1 MAIGWRD
8 YSAILN
14 CSCQEREAGKPVPSF
29 LSSEINPVESQ
40 GNINAA
46 FFKVMLCLFFISS
59 QEKEDGTM
67 QLQ

>member
-14 CSCQEREAGKPVPSF
+14 CSCQEEEAGKPVPSF

-40 GNINAA
+40 GNIHAA
-46 FFKVMLCLFFISS
+46 FFKVMLCLFFVYS
-59 QEKEDGTM
+59 QEDEDGTM
-67 QLQ
+67 QL